1 MRPRDAA
8 VIEENR
14 WLRARDGA
22 NGMVRIEVQLLPE
35 EAARVLAAC
44 DVFAGRASERADAL
58 VTMAEATLRGD
69 KPDRPPVEVTVHI
82 DAGSLTGNCG
92 AAGVSEET
100 CRRLLCDSGVVTV
113 LEQDGEPV
121 SVGRKRRLFAGA
133 LRRALLA
140 RDHHSCRFPGCTNT
154 RYLHAHHV
162 THWIDGGDTSL
173 ANALTLCTRHHR
185 LIHEG
190 GYQVFADG
198 SSLHFLR
205 PDGRPVDEVPASPPP
220 HPLPAAALPPTW
232 DGDPFDYDAAVEHAM

>member
-8 VIEENR
+8 TTEENR
-14 WLRARDGA
+14 WLRARDVA

-35 EAARVLAAC
+35 EAARVLAEC

-69 KPDRPPVEVTVHI
+69 KPDRPSVEV
-82 DAGSLTGNCG
+82 LTGDCR
-92 AAGVSEET
+92 AAGVSAET
-100 CRRLLCDSGVVTV
+100 CRRLLCDAGVVPV

-133 LRRALLA
+133 LRWALLA
-140 RDHHSCRFPGCTNT
+140 RDHHRCRFPGCTNA

-162 THWIDGGDTSL
+162 THWIDGGETSL

-190 GYQVFADG
+190 GFLVRADDEG
-198 SSLHFLR
+198 VHFLR
-205 PDGRPVDEVPASPPP
+205 PDGRPVDPVPASPPP
-220 HPLPAAALPPTW
+220 HPLPAVALPPTW
-232 DGDPFDYDAAVEHAM
+232 DGDPFDHDAAVEHAM